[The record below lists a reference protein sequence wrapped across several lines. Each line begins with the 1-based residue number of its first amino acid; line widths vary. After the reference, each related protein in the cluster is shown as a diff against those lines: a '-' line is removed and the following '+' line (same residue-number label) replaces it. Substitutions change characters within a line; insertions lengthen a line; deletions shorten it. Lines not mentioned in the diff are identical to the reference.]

1 MARVTQEDI
10 IHINDVYYKCRT
22 YAETARQTGFSAST
36 VKKYVISGY
45 EPAEAVKV
53 EKFDRPLPKFDPMI
67 FVQKDDWASFCE
79 YTVEEAA
86 RIEELWKEM
95 AL

>member
-10 IHINDVYYKCRT
+10 IRINDIYYKCRT

-36 VKKYVISGY
+36 IKKYVIAGY
-45 EPAEAVKV
+45 QPTESVQQK
-53 EKFDRPLPKFDPMI
+53 KFTAPLPEFDPMV
-67 FVQKDDWASFCE
+67 FVQKEDWSSFCE
-79 YTVEEAA
+79 YTVEEAS

-95 AL
+95 TL

>member
-10 IHINDVYYKCRT
+10 INNVYYKCRT

-45 EPAEAVKV
+45 EPSENVKV
-53 EKFDRPLPKFDPMI
+53 EKFDRPLPNFDPMV
-67 FVQKDDWASFCE
+67 FVQKEDWASFCE
-79 YTVEEAA
+79 YTAEEAA

>member
-36 VKKYVISGY
+36 VKKYVITGY
-45 EPAEAVKV
+45 QPAEAVRA
-53 EKFDRPLPKFDPMI
+53 EKFDRPLPEFDPMI
-67 FVQKDDWASFCE
+67 FVQKEDWASFCE
-79 YTVEEAA
+79 YTLEEAA

-95 AL
+95 TL

>member
-10 IHINDVYYKCRT
+10 VRINDVYYKYRT

-36 VKKYVISGY
+36 VKKYVVPGY
-45 EPAEAVKV
+45 EPAETTKIK
-53 EKFDRPLPKFDPMI
+53 KFDRSLPDFDPMI
-67 FVQKDDWASFCE
+67 FVQKEDWASFCE
-79 YTVEEAA
+79 YTVEEAV